1 MFKGILIFNEKH
13 DYKYFVLQ
21 DIKDSNDKLKEV
33 KVTDIEKTLNK
44 LCEKNVLL
52 KNDADQYS
60 VKL

>member
-21 DIKDSNDKLKEV
+21 DIKDSNDKLNEV
-33 KVTDIEKTLNK
+33 DDIDIEKTLNK

-52 KNDADQYS
+52 KNDVDEYT